1 MKPLRFMAFVA
12 AATAPLVIAMPD
24 AATASDRPAG
34 ISSSA
39 HQYLV
44 DSAPVGT
51 ASAAFQSTAISWM
64 GNPNVT
70 GPEAEAAARPLIS
83 ALVTFQDKLESQTW
97 PTGARDD
104 IRALASAFN
113 GLLGDLRAL
122 SHDDIADTSS
132 WEGPFLSED
141 VSTTAA
147 ANKVRHDLGLP
158 PLSASV

>member
-12 AATAPLVIAMPD
+12 AATAPLVIAMPG
-24 AATASDRPAG
+24 AATASGRTAG
-34 ISSSA
+34 INSAA

-51 ASAAFQSTAISWM
+51 ASTAFQSTVISWM
-64 GNPNVT
+64 GNPKMT
-70 GPEAEAAARPLIS
+70 GSEAEAAARPLIS
-83 ALVTFQDKLESQTW
+83 ALVTFQNKLESQTW
-97 PTGARDD
+97 PTDARDD
-104 IRALASAFN
+104 IRALVSAFN

-147 ANKVRHDLGLP
+147 TNKVRHDLGLP

>member
-12 AATAPLVIAMPD
+12 AATAPLAIAMPGG
-24 AATASDRPAG
+24 ASASDRQASV
-34 ISSSA
+34 SSAA

-44 DSAPVGT
+44 DSAPVDKV
-51 ASAAFQSTAISWM
+51 SATFQSTVLSWM

-70 GPEAEAAARPLIS
+70 GPQAGATARPLIS
-83 ALVTFQDKLESQTW
+83 ALVTFQDKLETQTW
-97 PTGARDD
+97 PPGARND

-113 GLLGDLRAL
+113 GLLDDLRAL

-141 VSTTAA
+141 LTTTAGM
-147 ANKVRHDLGLP
+147 NKVRHDLGLP